1 MLDAVSSDR
10 DFLERVHRVWVLLF
24 VFCCSPILF
33 LLNQIWSGRVDL
45 VLISQLII
53 LAVSLVVPI
62 IVWTAAGS
70 VSRKFLSLNIL
81 VIAAVTDIVFWLWLG
96 LWYSLFRSTN
106 PSLGGYANFGWIMG
120 LIDAATIL
128 GASAYINKWLLQ
140 YFLSNLKTKAN
151 LNQLPH
157 LKVLL
162 KQTIRICFV
171 YWFVAQI
178 AFYYIF
184 LPSP

>member
-1 MLDAVSSDR
+1 MSSDR
-10 DFLERVHRVWVLLF
+10 DFLERVYRVWLLLF

-53 LAVSLVVPI
+53 LVVSLIVPI

-81 VIAAVTDIVFWLWLG
+81 VIAAVTDTVFWLWLG
-96 LWYSLFRSTN
+96 LGYSLFGSTN
-106 PSLGGYANFGWIMG
+106 SSLGGYANFGWIMG

-128 GASAYINKWLLQ
+128 GASVYINKWLLQ
-140 YFLSNLKTKAN
+140 YFRSNLKTKAN
-151 LNQLPH
+151 LNQLPY